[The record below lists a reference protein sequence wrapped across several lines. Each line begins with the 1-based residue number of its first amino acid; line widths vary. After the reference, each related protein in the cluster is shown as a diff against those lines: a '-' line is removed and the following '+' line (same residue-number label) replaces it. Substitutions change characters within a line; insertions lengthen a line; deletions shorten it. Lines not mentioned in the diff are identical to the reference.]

1 LKKKVITVS
10 KAKSAGAKAVK
21 AKESSHKKEKVFKEF
36 KDKLPKKI
44 LDEIK
49 EKTEKMGLRETKK
62 VLQGALKE
70 FQENQMVP
78 GEAVG
83 TVAAQSIGEPGTQ
96 MTMRT
101 FHYAGV
107 AELAVPQGLPR
118 LIEIVDLRRKP
129 KMPIMEIHLKPGFK
143 EDKEKVIEFAEKIED
158 IPMTVFADVEEDFKN
173 KSVAVTFKEDVLRE
187 HGITLKEAM
196 KKTEKEVRR
205 KAKTVEGNEISF
217 KPGFTTL
224 ASLRRFTERILMTK
238 LCGVKGINKAVVLE
252 EENRNGWYV
261 KTDGSNLEE
270 VMKLPEVEPTLV
282 LTNDIRE
289 IYEILGIEA
298 VRNAII
304 RESIEVLETQG
315 LKVNPRHVML
325 VADVMCYKGVVEPI
339 GRQGVSGS
347 KVSVLARAAFEE
359 TVKHLHSAA
368 MKGHVD
374 SLTGITENIIVG
386 QPVPVGTGLV
396 KLGMK
401 G

>member
-1 LKKKVITVS
+1 MTKTPQEKVAKEFQDSLPPKIIEELKKQ
-10 KAKSAGAKAVK
+10 
-21 AKESSHKKEKVFKEF
+21 
-36 KDKLPKKI
+36 
-44 LDEIK
+44 
-49 EKTEKMGLRETKK
+49 TEGKGVRETKK
-62 VLQGALKE
+62 TFKKVFEEYEQ
-70 FQENQMVP
+70 NQISP

-83 TVAAQSIGEPGTQ
+83 TLAAQSIGEPGTQ

-129 KMPIMEIHLKPGFK
+129 KMPIMEIHLKPGVK
-143 EDKEKVIEFAEKIED
+143 EDKEKVIQFAEKIED
-158 IPMTVFADVEEDFKN
+158 IPMNHFAHIDEDFEN
-173 KSVAVTFKEDVLRE
+173 KVVNVEFKEELLVE
-187 HGITLKEAM
+187 HGITLKDAM

-205 KAKTVEGNEISF
+205 KAKTTEGNQMTF

-224 ASLRRFTERILMTK
+224 SSLRRFTERLRGTK
-238 LCGVKGINKAVVLE
+238 LCGIKGVNKAVVLE
-252 EENRNGWYV
+252 EDDKTGWYV
-261 KTDGSNLEE
+261 KTDGSNLESVLKLEE
-270 VMKLPEVEPTLV
+270 VDPSQVT
-282 LTNDIRE
+282 TNDIRE
-289 IYEILGIEA
+289 IFDVLGIEA

-304 RESIEVLETQG
+304 HEAKTVLETQG
-315 LKVNPRHVML
+315 LKVNPRHVM
-325 VADVMCYKGVVEPI
+325 VVSDVMCYKGYVEPI

-401 G
+401 E